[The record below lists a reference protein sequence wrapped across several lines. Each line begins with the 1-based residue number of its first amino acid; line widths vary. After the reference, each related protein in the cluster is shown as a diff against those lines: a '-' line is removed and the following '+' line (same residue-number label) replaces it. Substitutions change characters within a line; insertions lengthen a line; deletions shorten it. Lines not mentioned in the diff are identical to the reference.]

1 MHVVI
6 EDPSG
11 ARAVVGIDSA
21 AEHKLRGF
29 IIVGEAVAPGDPRT
43 VEEAEQE
50 DTSAE
55 AARAALLRE
64 VQSASGKKAATKKE
78 IK

>member
-11 ARAVVGIDSA
+11 ARAVVGIDAA

-29 IIVGEAVAPGDPRT
+29 VIIGEAAAPGDPRT
-43 VEEAEQE
+43 IEEAAQA
-50 DTSAE
+50 DKTAE
-55 AARAALLRE
+55 AARVAVVEE
-64 VQSASGKKAATKKE
+64 VLNPSGKKAATKKE
-78 IK
+78 TK